1 MLQTT
6 AFRVVNVIVFQT
18 KGAAKDESMGSMC
31 KLMKALER
39 KKKQNKLGYT
49 LRPIGCEWGVG
60 SSFKVFGQV

>member
-18 KGAAKDESMGSMC
+18 KGAAKDESMSSMC

-39 KKKQNKLGYT
+39 KKKQNKLGYIPKAN
-49 LRPIGCEWGVG
+49 RV
-60 SSFKVFGQV
+60 

>member
-39 KKKQNKLGYT
+39 KKKNKTSSVTHLG
-49 LRPIGCEWGVG
+49 
-60 SSFKVFGQV
+60 Q